1 MKYIGIKALI
11 ILILLYGIGKAK
23 ETGMKDSMIL
33 YPEQYIKII
42 GWSFYGAS
50 RVAIIHHITIE
61 NTSDIGYKD
70 VEERVRYY
78 STAYS
83 NYGTQVGGE
92 IGILHITPTSSH
104 KENIPRRRSC
114 SRFSL

>member
-1 MKYIGIKALI
+1 
-11 ILILLYGIGKAK
+11 
-23 ETGMKDSMIL
+23 MKDSMIL

-42 GWSFYGAS
+42 GWPFYGAS

-70 VEERVRYY
+70 VKERVRYY

-92 IGILHITPTSSH
+92 IGILHITPTSSY